1 MAIAIYERANQL
13 NDEGKYTEALEL
25 YDQLLAQNPEHPAIL
40 STMGTIYL
48 RAENTIGLAIMML
61 RRAIE
66 TSKEPRADWISN
78 LGVAYKHAG
87 LTDKAMQAFERS
99 IAIQP
104 NGSNLTGM
112 GSLLIENGDPLKA
125 IAVLDKAVEHDPGV
139 AMTRWNLALAL
150 LEAGQWDRAWDEH
163 EWGMKPGGMRRERL
177 VGDRPQWD
185 GKSPGKIVLWGE
197 QGIGDEI
204 MFASMIPDVMKTNEV
219 ILDCHPRLKT
229 FFERSFPGVKCYGT
243 RKDAELPWVKDED
256 FQWQCAMGSLG
267 KFYRRSRE
275 AFPGTPYLKA
285 DPLPRG
291 AKFRVGISWTGGK
304 KASRVARRTVPLSWW
319 DSIFAN
325 QVNGVEFVSLQYTD
339 CEAEIEQFER
349 ETAYKVLQFHESK
362 SQDYYE
368 AARLTAS
375 CDLVITVCTSILHVA
390 GALGVPCWIMVPT
403 RPDWRCQMS
412 GPMPWYR
419 SVRQYRQPEEGMAG
433 WLAVTQ
439 RIGLDLSD
447 LTAQKK
453 QRTA

>member
-1 MAIAIYERANQL
+1 
-13 NDEGKYTEALEL
+13 
-25 YDQLLAQNPEHPAIL
+25 
-40 STMGTIYL
+40 
-48 RAENTIGLAIMML
+48 
-61 RRAIE
+61 
-66 TSKEPRADWISN
+66 
-78 LGVAYKHAG
+78 
-87 LTDKAMQAFERS
+87 
-99 IAIQP
+99 
-104 NGSNLTGM
+104 
-112 GSLLIENGDPLKA
+112 
-125 IAVLDKAVEHDPGV
+125 
-139 AMTRWNLALAL
+139 
-150 LEAGQWDRAWDEH
+150 
-163 EWGMKPGGMRRERL
+163 
-177 VGDRPQWD
+177 
-185 GKSPGKIVLWGE
+185 
-197 QGIGDEI
+197 